1 MFGQQN
7 YMGYQPYTPS
17 FYPPPVPDQLAQ
29 MRAQQMQPQQPM
41 AQNQPN
47 MQQQNQQGAAI
58 IWVQDE
64 RQAIDYPVA
73 PNSSV
78 ALWVI
83 SAPVL
88 YLKQADASGKPSMQI
103 YDMVERKTT
112 SRPQESPNVDYPT
125 REEFDALIARVDAMA
140 TKRVYKT
147 KLESKEGAE

>member
-7 YMGYQPYTPS
+7 YMGYQPYTPG
-17 FYPPPVPDQLAQ
+17 FYPQPVPDQLAQ

-47 MQQQNQQGAAI
+47 VQQNQQGAAI

-103 YDMVERKTT
+103 YDMVERKTA
-112 SRPQESPNVDYPT
+112 SVPQENKNTDYPT
-125 REEFDALIARVDAMA
+125 RDEFNALIARVDAIA
-140 TKRVYKT
+140 SKKTYKT
-147 KLESKEGAE
+147 KLESKEDAE

>member
-1 MFGQQN
+1 
-7 YMGYQPYTPS
+7 MGYQPYTPS

-29 MRAQQMQPQQPM
+29 IRAQQMQPQQPM

-47 MQQQNQQGAAI
+47 VQAQNQQGAAI

-103 YDMVERKTT
+103 YDMVERKTVGM
-112 SRPQESPNVDYPT
+112 PQESKTMDYPT
-125 REEFDALIARVDAMA
+125 RDEFNALIARVDAL
-140 TKRVYKT
+140 TSKKPYKT
-147 KLESKEGAE
+147 KLESKEDTE

>member
-7 YMGYQPYTPS
+7 YMGYQSYTPS

-29 MRAQQMQPQQPM
+29 MRAQQMQSQQPM

-47 MQQQNQQGAAI
+47 VQGQNQQGAAI

-103 YDMVERKTT
+103 YDMVERKTA
-112 SRPQESPNVDYPT
+112 SRLQESQNVDYPT
-125 REEFDALIARVDAMA
+125 RDEFNALIARVDAI
-140 TKRVYKT
+140 TSKKTYKT
-147 KLESKEGAE
+147 KLESKEDVE

>member
-1 MFGQQN
+1 MFGQQS

-41 AQNQPN
+41 TQNQPN

-83 SAPVL
+83 TAPVL

-103 YDMVERKTT
+103 YDMVERKTP
-112 SRPQESPNVDYPT
+112 SRPQEFQNGDYPT
-125 REEFDALIARVDAMA
+125 RDEFNKLIARVDAIA
-140 TKRVYKT
+140 GKKVNKAN
-147 KLESKEGAE
+147 LESKEDTE

>member
-7 YMGYQPYTPS
+7 YMGYQPYTTG

-41 AQNQPN
+41 AQSQPN
-47 MQQQNQQGAAI
+47 VQQQNQQGAAI

-64 RQAIDYPVA
+64 RQAVDYPVA

-88 YLKQADASGKPSMQI
+88 YLKQADASGKPSMQV
-103 YDMVERKTT
+103 YDMVERKAV
-112 SRPQESPNVDYPT
+112 SRPQESQNADYPT
-125 REEFDALIARVDAMA
+125 RGEFNALIARVDALTNKKA
-140 TKRVYKT
+140 
-147 KLESKEGAE
+147 SKAKEVKEDAE